1 MFRYVM
7 LKNTFTDYCL
17 VEEEI
22 LMNIKVSLYLIV
34 IGYSEELSVWISS
47 SWKEYQS
54 SRNLKTALG
63 GSWEGRVSG
72 YKVNLMR

>member
-1 MFRYVM
+1 M

-34 IGYSEELSVWISS
+34 IGYSEELSV
-47 SWKEYQS
+47 
-54 SRNLKTALG
+54 
-63 GSWEGRVSG
+63 
-72 YKVNLMR
+72 